1 MALTPEWIPDLSDAP
16 PSPRP
21 LPAQS
26 IASSG
31 TKPALPWRTALRIA
45 ARELLFARVK
55 FVFVILSVAIGVGAL
70 TGVRGFA
77 DSFSTTLL
85 GQARSILAAD
95 LSARMSRALRPD
107 EATRL
112 AHFADRTGA
121 QMTQVTEMAS
131 MAGVVGD
138 PVPLL
143 VSLKVVDPAV
153 YPFYGTLKLQ
163 PSLPFAQAIG
173 DHSVVV
179 DESLLVRLHTQVG
192 AMLRIGGQ
200 PFKITALIAKEPDRL
215 TAGVGIGP
223 RVMMTRHAVEA
234 IGLLQPGSR
243 STERFLFK
251 LPLQS
256 SIQKDR
262 QYLEHAL
269 PEAQV
274 ADFREGS
281 PELTEGLDEA
291 RGLLSL
297 ICLVAMVLGAIGVAM
312 AMRAHLQQRI
322 DGIAIMKSMGA
333 RSADILRIY
342 ILQTL
347 LLGCAG
353 ALLGVV
359 FGVAVEWVLPS
370 VLGSLLPIRP
380 PLRLPWLPVLGAFAT
395 GILTTMLFAL
405 PPLLEVRDIRPSVVL
420 RRLVEAPEEGQR
432 VRSFFRR
439 LRGAWVQLVACSVIV
454 LALAAI
460 AALLSD
466 SWKGGGWFAGSLAAS
481 LLILLLLASTL
492 LRVLRAALDRT
503 RLALP
508 SILRHGLANLYR
520 PGNQSAAVLAALGVG
535 VMLILSVFLMQRS
548 IVERMHTAMASN
560 TPNVFLIDIASN
572 ELEGVRQLV
581 TSQTGAE
588 KNFEALPILTG
599 SLDSL
604 EGTPVQKLDRKQ
616 YPMRLRR
623 TLSFTWSDQPP
634 AGITVEQ
641 GTWWASN
648 DAHSVA
654 VIDRVAKRM
663 HLHVGSQVG
672 FSSDGQHFN
681 STVSAIYK
689 VDGQHI
695 SSRSE
700 FIFAPAQLSGMPV
713 VWYAAVHMQPK
724 SIGELQR
731 VLFAHY
737 PTVTA
742 INIADILDTIQQ
754 VVGQITIVIR
764 FLAGF
769 SILSGM
775 VILASSIASTRF
787 RRVREV
793 VVLKTLGATR
803 ARIAGVFSVEFLVL
817 GLLSGCSGAI
827 FANGLSR
834 VLLHLADVPFISDP
848 VAEISGVL
856 LTAVLAI
863 LTGWLA
869 SWRILGQKPL
879 EVLREE

>member
-1 MALTPEWIPDLSDAP
+1 MVDA
-16 PSPRP
+16 
-21 LPAQS
+21 
-26 IASSG
+26 

-45 ARELLFARVK
+45 ARELMFARVK
-55 FVFVILSVAIGVGAL
+55 FVFVVLSVAIGVGAL

-95 LSARMSRALRPD
+95 LSARMSRTLDAK
-107 EATRL
+107 EQGRL
-112 AHFADRTGA
+112 QRFAANAGA
-121 QMTQVTEMAS
+121 EMTQVTEMAS
-131 MAGVVGD
+131 MAGVEGD

-143 VSLKVVDPAV
+143 VSLKVIDPTK
-153 YPFYGTLKLQ
+153 YPFYGAVKLQ
-163 PSLPFAQAIG
+163 PEEALASAL
-173 DHSVVV
+173 DDRSVVV

-192 AMLRIGGQ
+192 ANLRIGGAL
-200 PFKITALIAKEPDRL
+200 FRISALITKEPDRL

-243 STERFLFK
+243 STERYLFR
-251 LPLQS
+251 LPLNAP
-256 SIQKDR
+256 IAGDR
-262 QYLEHAL
+262 AALEHAL

-274 ADFREGS
+274 GDYREGS

-342 ILQTL
+342 VLQTL

-359 FGVAVEWVLPS
+359 LGVAVEWVLPS

-380 PLRLPWLPVLGAFAT
+380 PLRLPWLPVAGAFST
-395 GILTTMLFAL
+395 GILTTMLFSV
-405 PPLLEVRDIRPSVVL
+405 PPLLEVRNIRPSVVL
-420 RRLVEAPEEGQR
+420 RRLVETAEPGQAM
-432 VRSFFRR
+432 RSFARR
-439 LRGAWVQLVACSVIV
+439 LRGSSVQLLAVVAIV
-454 LALAAI
+454 LALAVI

-466 SWKGGGWFAGSLAAS
+466 SWKGGTWFAGSLALS
-481 LLILLLLASTL
+481 LLVLLALSSGL
-492 LRVLRAALDRT
+492 LRLLRAALDRT
-503 RLALP
+503 RLSLP
-508 SILRHGLANLYR
+508 STLRHGLANLYR

-548 IVERMHTAMASN
+548 IVERMHTAMATN
-560 TPNVFLIDIASN
+560 TPNVFLIDIAAG
-572 ELEGVRQLV
+572 EIDGVRQLV
-581 TSQTGAE
+581 LGQPGAE
-588 KNFEALPILTG
+588 RNFEALPILTG
-599 SLDSL
+599 SLDTL
-604 EGTPVQKLDRKQ
+604 EGTPVARLDRKK
-616 YPMRLRR
+616 YPMHLRR
-623 TLSFTWSDQPP
+623 TLSFTWASQTP
-634 AGITVEQ
+634 AGIRVEK
-641 GTWWASN
+641 GAWWTDDNA
-648 DAHSVA
+648 ASVA
-654 VIDRVAKRM
+654 VIDRIANRL
-663 HLHVGSQVG
+663 HLHVGSHIG
-672 FSSDGQHFN
+672 FSSDGQRFS
-681 STVSAIYK
+681 STVAAIYK

-700 FIFAPAQLSGMPV
+700 FIFAPAQLRSMPV
-713 VWYAAVHMQPK
+713 VWYAAMHMQP
-724 SIGELQR
+724 SRIADLQR

-742 INIADILDTIQQ
+742 INIADILDTIQH
-754 VVGQITIVIR
+754 VVGQITLVIR

-803 ARIAGVFSVEFLVL
+803 PRIAGVFSVEFLVL
-817 GLLSGCSGAI
+817 GLLAGLAGAA

-834 VLLHLADVPFISDP
+834 LLLHIAEVPFVSDP
-848 VAEISGVL
+848 RADWTGIL
-856 LTAVLAI
+856 LTAALAVA
-863 LTGWLA
+863 TGWAA
-869 SWRILGQKPL
+869 SFRILGQKPL

>member
-1 MALTPEWIPDLSDAP
+1 MAA
-16 PSPRP
+16 
-21 LPAQS
+21 
-26 IASSG
+26 
-31 TKPALPWRTALRIA
+31 KPALPWSTALRIA
-45 ARELLFARVK
+45 ARELVFARVK

-95 LSARMSRALRPD
+95 LSARMSRALRP
-107 EATRL
+107 EEQARL
-112 AHFADRTGA
+112 QGFASKADA

-143 VSLKVVDPAV
+143 VSLKVVDPAK
-153 YPFYGTLKLQ
+153 YPFYGTLKLEPAQ
-163 PSLPFAQAIG
+163 PFASVLT
-173 DHSVVV
+173 DHTVVV

-192 AMLRIGGQ
+192 EMLRVGGSQ
-200 PFKITALIAKEPDRL
+200 FRIAALIVKEPDRL

-243 STERFLFK
+243 STERFLFR
-251 LPLQS
+251 LPLDA
-256 SIQKDR
+256 SITGDR
-262 QYLEHAL
+262 AALEHAL

-274 ADFREGS
+274 ADYREGS
-281 PELTEGLDEA
+281 PELTEGLDQA

-322 DGIAIMKSMGA
+322 DGIAIMKAMGA

-342 ILQTL
+342 VLQTL

-359 FGVAVEWVLPS
+359 LGVAVEWALPS

-380 PLRLPWLPVLGAFAT
+380 PLRLPWLPVLGAFST

-405 PPLLEVRDIRPSVVL
+405 PPLLEVRNIRPSVVL
-420 RRLVEAPEEGQR
+420 RRLVETAEEGQR
-432 VRSFFRR
+432 LRSFVRR
-439 LRGAWVQLVACSVIV
+439 LREAWVQLLAATVIV
-454 LALAAI
+454 MALAVI

-466 SWKGGGWFAGSLAAS
+466 SWKGGSWFAGSLALS
-481 LLILLLLASTL
+481 LLILLLLASGL

-503 RLALP
+503 RLSLP
-508 SILRHGLANLYR
+508 STLRHGLANLYR

-548 IVERMHTAMASN
+548 IVSRMHEEMASN
-560 TPNVFLIDIASN
+560 TPNVFLIDIAPD
-572 ELEGVRQLV
+572 ELDGVRKLV
-581 TSQTGAE
+581 LGQAGAE

-599 SLDSL
+599 SLDTL
-604 EGTPVQKLDRKQ
+604 EGTPVRQLDRKK
-616 YPMRLRR
+616 YPMHLRR
-623 TLSFTWSDQPP
+623 TMSLTWAEQPP
-634 AGITVEQ
+634 PGIKVEK
-641 GTWWASN
+641 GAWWSKG
-648 DAHSVA
+648 DPHSVA
-654 VIDRVAKRM
+654 VIDRIAARLHV
-663 HLHVGSQVG
+663 HVGSQIG
-672 FSSDGQHFN
+672 FSSDGQRFN

-713 VWYAAVHMQPK
+713 VWYAAIHMQPRR
-724 SIGELQR
+724 IAELQR

-742 INIADILDTIQQ
+742 INIADILDTIQS

-803 ARIAGVFSVEFLVL
+803 PRIAGVFSIEFVVL
-817 GLLSGCSGAI
+817 GLLAGLTGAV

-834 VLLHLADVPFISDP
+834 LLLHVAEVPFVTDA
-848 VAEISGVL
+848 VADTLGVL
-856 LTAVLAI
+856 LTAFLAVV
-863 LTGWLA
+863 TGWVA
-869 SWRILGQKPL
+869 SFRILGQKPL

>member
-1 MALTPEWIPDLSDAP
+1 MADA
-16 PSPRP
+16 
-21 LPAQS
+21 
-26 IASSG
+26 

-45 ARELLFARVK
+45 ARELMFARVK
-55 FVFVILSVAIGVGAL
+55 FIFVILSVAIGVGAL

-95 LSARMSRALRPD
+95 LSARMSRTLEPKEQA
-107 EATRL
+107 RL
-112 AHFADRTGA
+112 EHFAANAGA
-121 QMTQVTEMAS
+121 AMTQVTEMAS
-131 MAGVVGD
+131 MAGVEGD

-143 VSLKVVDPAV
+143 VSLKVVDPAK
-153 YPFYGTLKLQ
+153 YPFYGAVKLQ
-163 PSLPFAQAIG
+163 PEEPLAAALN

-192 AMLRIGGQ
+192 ANLRIGGA
-200 PFKITALIAKEPDRL
+200 PFRIAALIAKEPDRL

-223 RVMMTRHAVEA
+223 RVMMTRHAVEL

-251 LPLQS
+251 LPLDAP
-256 SIQKDR
+256 IAGDR
-262 QYLEHAL
+262 AALEHAL

-274 ADFREGS
+274 GDYREGS
-281 PELTEGLDEA
+281 PELTEGLDQA

-342 ILQTL
+342 VLQTL

-359 FGVAVEWVLPS
+359 LGVAVEWVLPS

-380 PLRLPWLPVLGAFAT
+380 PLRLPWLPVLGAFST
-395 GILTTMLFAL
+395 GILTTMLFSV
-405 PPLLEVRDIRPSVVL
+405 PPLLEVRNIRPSVVL
-420 RRLVEAPEEGQR
+420 RRLVETAEPGQA
-432 VRSFFRR
+432 VRSFARR
-439 LRGAWVQLVACSVIV
+439 LRGSSVQLVAVIV
-454 LALAAI
+454 IVVALAGI

-466 SWKGGGWFAGSLAAS
+466 SWKGGTWFAGSLALS
-481 LLILLLLASTL
+481 LLVLLALASGL
-492 LRVLRAALDRT
+492 LRLLRAALDRT

-508 SILRHGLANLYR
+508 STLRHGLANLYR

-548 IVERMHTAMASN
+548 IVERMHTAMATN
-560 TPNVFLIDIASN
+560 TPNVFLIDIATG
-572 ELEGVRQLV
+572 EIDGVRQLV
-581 TSQTGAE
+581 LAQSGAE
-588 KNFEALPILTG
+588 RNFEALPILTG
-599 SLDSL
+599 SLDTL
-604 EGTPVQKLDRKQ
+604 EGTPVTQLDRKK
-616 YPMRLRR
+616 YPMHLRR
-623 TLSFTWSDQPP
+623 TLSFTWASQTPP
-634 AGITVEQ
+634 GIRVER
-641 GTWWASN
+641 GAWWTDDSAP
-648 DAHSVA
+648 SVA
-654 VIDRVAKRM
+654 VIDRIANRL
-663 HLHVGSQVG
+663 HLHVGSQIG
-672 FSSDGQHFN
+672 FSSDGKRFS
-681 STVSAIYK
+681 STVAAIYK

-700 FIFAPAQLSGMPV
+700 FIFAPAQLRSMPV
-713 VWYAAVHMQPK
+713 VWYAAMHMQPAR
-724 SIGELQR
+724 IADLQR

-742 INIADILDTIQQ
+742 INIADILDTIQH
-754 VVGQITIVIR
+754 VVGQITLVIR

-803 ARIAGVFSVEFLVL
+803 PRIAGVFSVEFLVL
-817 GLLSGCSGAI
+817 GLLAGLAGAA

-834 VLLHLADVPFISDP
+834 LLLHVAEVPFVSDP
-848 VAEISGVL
+848 RADWTGIL
-856 LTAVLAI
+856 LTAALAVA
-863 LTGWLA
+863 TGWAA
-869 SWRILGQKPL
+869 SFRILGQKPL

>member
-1 MALTPEWIPDLSDAP
+1 MAEA
-16 PSPRP
+16 
-21 LPAQS
+21 
-26 IASSG
+26 

-45 ARELLFARVK
+45 ARELMFARVK
-55 FVFVILSVAIGVGAL
+55 FIFVILSVAIGVGAL

-95 LSARMSRALRPD
+95 LSARMSRTLD
-107 EATRL
+107 GKEQERL
-112 AHFADRTGA
+112 QRFASNAGA
-121 QMTQVTEMAS
+121 EMTQVTEMAS
-131 MAGVVGD
+131 MAGVEGD

-143 VSLKVVDPAV
+143 VSLKVVDPAK
-153 YPFYGTLKLQ
+153 YPFYGTVKLQ
-163 PSLPFAQAIG
+163 PDEPLTAALT

-179 DESLLVRLHTQVG
+179 DESLLVRLHTHVG
-192 AMLRIGGQ
+192 ANLRIGGA
-200 PFKITALIAKEPDRL
+200 PFRIAALIAKEPDRL

-251 LPLQS
+251 LPLDAP
-256 SIQKDR
+256 IAGDR
-262 QYLEHAL
+262 AALEHAL

-274 ADFREGS
+274 GDYREGS
-281 PELTEGLDEA
+281 PELTEGLDQA

-342 ILQTL
+342 VLQTL

-359 FGVAVEWVLPS
+359 LGVAVEWVLPS

-380 PLRLPWLPVLGAFAT
+380 PLRLPWLPVAGAFST
-395 GILTTMLFAL
+395 GILTTMLFSV
-405 PPLLEVRDIRPSVVL
+405 PPLLEVRNIRPSVVL
-420 RRLVEAPEEGQR
+420 RRLVETAEPGQA
-432 VRSFFRR
+432 VRSFARR
-439 LRGAWVQLVACSVIV
+439 VRESSVQLVAMVAIV
-454 LALAAI
+454 VALAAI

-466 SWKGGGWFAGSLAAS
+466 SWKGGTWFAGSLALS
-481 LLILLLLASTL
+481 LLVLLALSSGL
-492 LRVLRAALDRT
+492 LRLLRAVLNRT
-503 RLALP
+503 RLSLP
-508 SILRHGLANLYR
+508 STLRHGLANLYR

-548 IVERMHTAMASN
+548 IVERMHTAMATN
-560 TPNVFLIDIASN
+560 TPNVFLIDIASG
-572 ELEGVRQLV
+572 EIDGVRQLV
-581 TSQTGAE
+581 LAQPGAE
-588 KNFEALPILTG
+588 RNFEALPILTG
-599 SLDSL
+599 SLDTL
-604 EGTPVQKLDRKQ
+604 EGTPVAQLDRKK
-616 YPMRLRR
+616 YPMHLRR
-623 TLSFTWSDQPP
+623 TLSFTWAAQTP
-634 AGITVEQ
+634 AGIRVEK
-641 GTWWASN
+641 GAWWTN
-648 DAHSVA
+648 ENAHSVA
-654 VIDRVAKRM
+654 VIDRIANRL
-663 HLHVGSQVG
+663 HLHVGSQIG
-672 FSSDGQHFN
+672 FSSDGQHFS
-681 STVSAIYK
+681 STVAAIYK

-700 FIFAPAQLSGMPV
+700 FIFAPAQLRGMPV
-713 VWYAAVHMQPK
+713 VWYAAMHMQPGR
-724 SIGELQR
+724 IADLQR

-742 INIADILDTIQQ
+742 INIADILDTIQH
-754 VVGQITIVIR
+754 VVGQITLVIR

-803 ARIAGVFSVEFLVL
+803 PRIAGVFSVEFLVL
-817 GLLSGCSGAI
+817 GLLAGLAGAA

-834 VLLHLADVPFISDP
+834 LLLHIAEVPFVSD
-848 VAEISGVL
+848 ARADWTGIL
-856 LTAVLAI
+856 LTAALAVA
-863 LTGWLA
+863 TGWAA
-869 SWRILGQKPL
+869 SFRILGQKPL

>member
-1 MALTPEWIPDLSDAP
+1 MATATATPEQTGKDSH
-16 PSPRP
+16 
-21 LPAQS
+21 
-26 IASSG
+26 SG
-31 TKPALPWRTALRIA
+31 GSYTREATKPALPWRTALRIA
-45 ARELLFARVK
+45 WGELMFARVK
-55 FVFVILSVAIGVGAL
+55 FVFVVLSVAIGVGAL

-95 LSARMSRALRPD
+95 LSARMSRALRP
-107 EATRL
+107 EELGRL
-112 AHFADRTGA
+112 QQFSAATGA
-121 QMTQVTEMAS
+121 EMTQVTEMAS
-131 MAGVVGD
+131 MAGAVGD

-143 VSLKVVDPAV
+143 VSLKVVDPTR

-163 PSLPFAQAIG
+163 PAVPLATALT
-173 DHSVVV
+173 DKSVVV

-200 PFKITALIAKEPDRL
+200 PFQIAALIAKEPDRL

-251 LPLQS
+251 LPLDA
-256 SIQKDR
+256 SISGAR
-262 QYLEHAL
+262 AALEHAL

-333 RSADILRIY
+333 RSADVLRIY
-342 ILQTL
+342 VLQTL

-359 FGVAVEWVLPS
+359 LGVAVEWMLPS

-380 PLRLPWLPVLGAFAT
+380 PLRLPWLPVLGAFST
-395 GILTTMLFAL
+395 GILTTMLFSL
-405 PPLLEVRDIRPSVVL
+405 PPLLEVRNIRPSVVL
-420 RRLVEAPEEGQR
+420 RRLVETPEDGQR
-432 VRSFFRR
+432 VRTFLRR
-439 LRGAWVQLVACSVIV
+439 LRDSWVQVIAVAVIV
-454 LALAAI
+454 VALAAV

-466 SWKGGGWFAGSLAAS
+466 SWKGGSWFAGSLAIS
-481 LLILLLLASTL
+481 LLVLLLLASGL
-492 LRVLRAALDRT
+492 LRLLRAALDRT
-503 RLALP
+503 RLQLP
-508 SILRHGLANLYR
+508 STLRHGLANLYR

-535 VMLILSVFLMQRS
+535 VMLILCVFLMQRS
-548 IVERMHTAMASN
+548 IVARMHEAMAPS

-572 ELEGVRQLV
+572 ELDGVRKLV
-581 TSQTGAE
+581 LAQPGAE

-599 SLDSL
+599 SLDTL
-604 EGTPVQKLDRKQ
+604 EGTPVRRLDRKK

-623 TLSFTWSDQPP
+623 TLSFTWSEQVPV
-634 AGITVEQ
+634 GIRVEQ
-641 GTWWASN
+641 GAWWGKG
-648 DAHSVA
+648 DTHSVA
-654 VIDRVAKRM
+654 VIDRIATRL
-663 HLHVGSQVG
+663 HLHIGSQIG
-672 FSSDGQHFN
+672 FSSDGQRYT
-681 STVSAIYK
+681 STVAAIYK

-713 VWYAAVHMQPK
+713 IWYAAMHMAPGR
-724 SIGELQR
+724 IAELQR
-731 VLFAHY
+731 ALFAQY

-742 INIADILDTIQQ
+742 INIADILETIQQ

-803 ARIAGVFSVEFLVL
+803 SRIAGVFSVEFLVL
-817 GLLSGCSGAI
+817 GLLAGLVGAL

-834 VLLHLADVPFISDP
+834 LLLHIADVPFVSDP
-848 VAEISGVL
+848 VADSSGVL
-856 LTAVLAI
+856 LTAVLAVI
-863 LTGWLA
+863 TGWAA
-869 SWRILGQKPL
+869 SFRILGQKPL

>member
-1 MALTPEWIPDLSDAP
+1 MEQTAA
-16 PSPRP
+16 
-21 LPAQS
+21 
-26 IASSG
+26 
-31 TKPALPWRTALRIA
+31 KPALPWRTALRIA
-45 ARELLFARVK
+45 FRELMFARVK
-55 FVFVILSVAIGVGAL
+55 FVFVVLSVAIGVGAL

-95 LSARMSRALRPD
+95 LSARMSRMLRPA
-107 EATRL
+107 ETARL
-112 AHFADRTGA
+112 ERFAANADA

-143 VSLKVVDPAV
+143 VSLKVVDPSK
-153 YPFYGTLKLQ
+153 YPFYGTVKLD
-163 PSLPFAQAIG
+163 PAGSLAA
-173 DHSVVV
+173 DLSDSSVVV

-192 AMLRIGGQ
+192 AMLRIGGHQ
-200 PFKITALIAKEPDRL
+200 FRIAAVIEKEPDRL

-223 RVMMTRHAVEA
+223 RVMVTRQAVEA

-243 STERFLFK
+243 ATERFLFK
-251 LPLQS
+251 LPLNS
-256 SIQKDR
+256 PIAGDR
-262 QYLEHAL
+262 AALEHAL
-269 PEAQV
+269 PEAV
-274 ADFREGS
+274 IGDYREGS
-281 PELTEGLDEA
+281 PELTEGLDQA

-333 RSADILRIY
+333 RSGDVLRIY
-342 ILQTL
+342 VLQTL

-359 FGVAVEWVLPS
+359 LGVAVEWILPS
-370 VLGSLLPIRP
+370 VLGSLLPIKP
-380 PLRLPWLPVLGAFAT
+380 PLRLPWLPVLGAFST
-395 GILTTMLFAL
+395 GILTTMLFSL
-405 PPLLEVRDIRPSVVL
+405 PPLLEVRNVRPSVVL
-420 RRLVEAPEEGQR
+420 RRLVETVEPGQA
-432 VRSFFRR
+432 VRSFARR
-439 LRGAWVQLVACSVIV
+439 LRESWVQLVAVVAIV
-454 LALAAI
+454 LALAVI

-481 LLILLLLASTL
+481 LLILLGISAGL
-492 LRVLRAALDRT
+492 LRVLRVALNRT

-508 SILRHGLANLYR
+508 STLRHGLANLYR

-548 IVERMHTAMASN
+548 IVSRMHEAMAAN
-560 TPNVFLIDIASN
+560 TPNVFLIDIAPN
-572 ELEGVRQLV
+572 ELDGVRKLV
-581 TSQTGAE
+581 LAQPGAE
-588 KNFEALPILTG
+588 PNFEALPILSG

-604 EGTPVQKLDRKQ
+604 EGTPVRQLDRKR
-616 YPMRLRR
+616 YPFHLRR
-623 TLSFTWSDQPP
+623 TLSFTWAAQMPV
-634 AGITVEQ
+634 GIRVEQ
-641 GTWWASN
+641 GAWWTN
-648 DAHSVA
+648 EDAHSVA
-654 VIDRVAKRM
+654 VIDRIANRL
-663 HLHVGSQVG
+663 HLHIGSQIG
-672 FSSDGQHFN
+672 FSSDGQRFT
-681 STVSAIYK
+681 STVAAIYK

-700 FIFAPAQLSGMPV
+700 FIFAPAQLKDLPV
-713 VWYAAVHMQPK
+713 TWYAAMHMQPGR
-724 SIGELQR
+724 IAELQW

-742 INIADILDTIQQ
+742 INIADILDTIQH
-754 VVGQITIVIR
+754 VVGQITLVIR

-775 VILASSIASTRF
+775 VILASSVASTRF

-803 ARIAGVFSVEFLVL
+803 PRIAGVFSVEFVVL
-817 GLLSGCSGAI
+817 GLLAGLAGMA

-834 VLLHLADVPFISDP
+834 LLLHIAEVPFVPDH
-848 VAEISGVL
+848 AADAWGVG
-856 LTAVLAI
+856 LTAALAVV
-863 LTGWLA
+863 TGWAA
-869 SWRILGQKPL
+869 SFRILGQKPL